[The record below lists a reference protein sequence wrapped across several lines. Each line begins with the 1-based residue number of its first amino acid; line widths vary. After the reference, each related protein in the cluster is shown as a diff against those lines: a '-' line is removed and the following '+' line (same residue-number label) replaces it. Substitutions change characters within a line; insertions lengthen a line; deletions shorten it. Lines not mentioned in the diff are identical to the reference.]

1 MFSRFFGGIITVTDF
16 IIKKFIDKKGLGA
29 REKRL
34 RFGTVGGACGIAV
47 NVLLALSKAAAGLIF
62 HSIALV
68 ADAANNMT
76 DAASSIITL
85 IGFKLS
91 GKKPD
96 SEHPYGHGRVEYIS
110 GLIMSFIVLL
120 LGLSL
125 VKSSVQRILAPEPSE
140 FSWLTITVLIVSI
153 CAKLWLSVFYKK
165 FQKLTGS
172 ATFAAASAD
181 SRNDVITTL
190 AVLLST
196 VIYAVSE
203 FNIDGYTGAIVSVFI
218 IISGIGLIRE
228 TLDPLL
234 GQPPEKELVE
244 EIYSRTMSHRGVI
257 GIHDLVVHNYGPGRI
272 FASLH
277 AEVPANADMLE
288 SHDMIDNIEQEFK
301 NEMGLEMVIHID
313 PVITDDPY
321 VSHLKS
327 EMISVINRIDNRL
340 TLHDFRV
347 VKGPTHANVI
357 FDVVVP
363 RDMGFTDKELKEKI
377 DEMFRINNDNCNTVI
392 TFDRSYIG

>member
-1 MFSRFFGGIITVTDF
+1 M
-16 IIKKFIDKKGLGA
+16 
-29 REKRL
+29 

-47 NVLLALSKAAAGLIF
+47 NVLLALSKASAGLIF

-125 VKSSVQRILAPEPSE
+125 IKSSVQRILTPEPPE

-165 FQKLTGS
+165 FQNLTGS

-181 SRNDVITTL
+181 SRNDVITTS

-196 VIYAVSE
+196 VIYAVSD

-218 IISGIGLIRE
+218 IVSGIGLIRE

-234 GQPPEKELVE
+234 GQPPDKELVE
-244 EIYSRTMSHRGVI
+244 EIYSRTMAHRGVI

-288 SHDMIDNIEQEFK
+288 SHDMIDNIEHEFK

-347 VKGPTHANVI
+347 VKGPTHTNVI

-377 DEMFRINNDNCNTVI
+377 DEMFCINNENCNTVI